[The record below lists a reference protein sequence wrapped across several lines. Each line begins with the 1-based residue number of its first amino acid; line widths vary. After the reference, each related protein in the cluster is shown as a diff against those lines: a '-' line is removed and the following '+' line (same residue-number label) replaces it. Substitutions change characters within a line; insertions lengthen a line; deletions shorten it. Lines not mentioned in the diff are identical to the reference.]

1 MAVSKADAKVR
12 MAAIEEDRFPMPS
25 TTEKL
30 PADPKDRVGFSVFV
44 TDGRVPFQETVDRV
58 YEETNRAPGTDDP
71 PPQ

>member
-1 MAVSKADAKVR
+1 
-12 MAAIEEDRFPMPS
+12 MPS